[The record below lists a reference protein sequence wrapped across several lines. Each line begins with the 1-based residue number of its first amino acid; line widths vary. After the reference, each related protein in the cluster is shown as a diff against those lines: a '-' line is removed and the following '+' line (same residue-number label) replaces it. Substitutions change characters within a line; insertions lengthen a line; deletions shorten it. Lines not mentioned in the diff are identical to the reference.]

1 MQDTELYNALL
12 GLRHPWRVRE
22 VKLDL
27 AGDRVDVWVEEVARA
42 VWECPECGN
51 KAPLYDHA
59 QKRVWR
65 HLNTCQCQTYLHTLG
80 WCGLNVLSMGCGRV
94 PAPWAGPGSQ
104 FTLRCEGWLIDTLKG
119 V

>member
-42 VWECPECGN
+42 VWECPECGGT
-51 KAPLYDHA
+51 
-59 QKRVWR
+59 R
-65 HLNTCQCQTYLHTLG
+65 HRFTITRR
-80 WCGLNVLSMGCGRV
+80 SGCG
-94 PAPWAGPGSQ
+94 G
-104 FTLRCEGWLIDTLKG
+104 T
-119 V
+119 